1 MGAAEGTE
9 AEESAEVALNRVSG
23 SVIGAAIDV
32 HKALGPGLL
41 ESAYEDCLERELVE
55 RGHHVERQRTF
66 PVVYKGAA
74 IGKRLRLDMVVD
86 DRVLVEI
93 KAVKHVLPVHEAQIL
108 SYLRLSGLPL
118 GLLINFH
125 CATLIAGLRRFRSS
139 VPSSPSVPSANQRKE
154 MTPCPQSKRNSK
166 QSPVPSSP
174 SRNNSAKAPSCPS
187 GVKSKTSP

>member
-32 HKALGPGLL
+32 HKALGPGLP
-41 ESAYEDCLERELVE
+41 ESAYEDCLERELLE

-74 IGKRLRLDMVVD
+74 IEKPLRLDMVVEG
-86 DRVLVEI
+86 RVLVEI

-108 SYLRLSGLPL
+108 SYLRLSGIPL
-118 GLLINFH
+118 GLLINFNEV
-125 CATLIAGLRRFRSS
+125 LIKHGIHRVLNVPRSPNE
-139 VPSSPSVPSANQRKE
+139 VL
-154 MTPCPQSKRNSK
+154 T
-166 QSPVPSSP
+166 
-174 SRNNSAKAPSCPS
+174 
-187 GVKSKTSP
+187 